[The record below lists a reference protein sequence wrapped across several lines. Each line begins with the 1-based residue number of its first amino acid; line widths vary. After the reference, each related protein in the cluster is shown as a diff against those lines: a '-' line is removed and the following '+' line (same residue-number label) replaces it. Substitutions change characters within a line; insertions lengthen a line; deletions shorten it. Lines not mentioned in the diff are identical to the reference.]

1 MKRRNIIQ
9 CISLLGI
16 SLAGTK
22 AAGTKALSAPT
33 KSLKSEFSVS
43 SLSESSAVAASEEA
57 INPEKV
63 YPLGSSDPI
72 QIRIGNGGAGQA
84 GLIEV
89 LATDYVNSKGGG
101 FAVAWYKSDT
111 TVTLEYLKRR
121 IVDIGLVYDAELELQ
136 AIREG
141 YATGLS
147 FIFKDHFWIVGPA
160 DNNTAQLDESDTAET
175 AFLKIARTGSPTGNP
190 NDGSVFLSRNDRSA
204 TNIKEQKIF
213 QSISLNSPFS
223 GQESWY
229 YRMTGD
235 TFPAAAIKLANDS
248 GYYTLTDKGTWL
260 ANLENTTNLKPYV
273 QGSDNLDDILLNPC
287 DAIVAN
293 TSTGTSEYAMDFL
306 RYLLSPRGQATIAGF
321 KQHDQQLY
329 TPVMLDSQN

>member
-9 CISLLGI
+9 GVSLLGM

-22 AAGTKALSAPT
+22 VLSAPT
-33 KSLKSEFSVS
+33 SKSLKSEFSVS

-72 QIRIGNGGAGQA
+72 QIKIGNGGAGQA

-89 LATDYVNSKGGG
+89 LATDYVNFKGGG

-111 TVTLEYLKRR
+111 TVTLDYLKRR

-147 FIFKDHFWIVGPA
+147 FVFKDHFWIVGPA

-175 AFLKIARTGSPTGNP
+175 AFLKIARTGSSTGNP

-213 QSISLNSPFS
+213 QSISLNPAFS

-329 TPVMLDSQN
+329 TPVLLDSQN

>member
-1 MKRRNIIQ
+1 MKRRNILQ
-9 CISLLGI
+9 CLTLLGI
-16 SLAGTK
+16 SLTGTRV
-22 AAGTKALSAPT
+22 LSAPT
-33 KSLKSEFSVS
+33 SKTLRSEINTSPLTKSFV
-43 SLSESSAVAASEEA
+43 VAASEEA

-72 QIRIGNGGAGQA
+72 KIRIGNGGAGQA

-111 TVTLEYLKRR
+111 TVTLEYMKRQ
-121 IVDIGLVYDAELELQ
+121 IVDVGLVYDAELELQ

-141 YATGLS
+141 YAAALS

-175 AFLKIARTGSPTGNP
+175 AFLKIARTGSSTGNP
-190 NDGSVFLSRNDRSA
+190 DDGSVFLSRNDRSA

-213 QSISLNSPFS
+213 QSVSLAPPFT
-223 GQESWY
+223 GEESWY

-287 DAIVAN
+287 DALVGN
-293 TSTGTSEYAMDFL
+293 TPDGASKRAMDFV
-306 RYLLSPRGQATIAGF
+306 RYLLSPRGQAAIADF

-329 TPVMLDSQN
+329 TPVLLDPGN